1 MKKIYTLGAAC
12 LLWAGVSQGQNPICL
27 KYYQAASL
35 NSLKP
40 SDIEAID
47 LNNDGIKDLV
57 YTKNLGTT
65 NQGFNVE
72 MGLGNGT
79 FTNSVNYA
87 TGSNCYELVVADFNN
102 DGIKDVITSNSSSS
116 SCSYFQGTS
125 TGSFVAAT
133 TISGI
138 GGSPKDIEVGDFNS
152 DGNMDFVIV
161 NYYNFGNGF
170 KVYTGNGA
178 GVFTQYFQVS
188 QPPIGQA
195 IPVDGVTTGD
205 YNGDS
210 KSDLVVVRGSSSF
223 IYINDGVGGFNAPTS
238 TPYNAYNVQSV
249 DVDND
254 SDLDLVSWGGA
265 LFVNTNNG
273 SGIFTAAGSYT
284 VPSSFI
290 GYGGFTMGDFNG
302 DGLIDAVA
310 AMGNNQS
317 GNLFVLRNTG
327 GGVFVGS
334 DPSVAAGID
343 PMYVCSGDFNGDS
356 KLDVAVNNQYF
367 GSRVVALNGFY
378 MGPTNVGSCP
388 GKNYTITP
396 TGTTSYTFTNGGP
409 IVNPTVT
416 TTYSV
421 IGTNSVG
428 CVSDFYLTV
437 NMLAPPLY
445 TLSVSNTLICS
456 GQSATISIATTN
468 TATQIGILNN
478 FNTAVVTPTT
488 TSTYTAFANNTISG
502 CQNLDVV
509 TINVST
515 CTGIEETTNNNLVS
529 IYPNPANDF
538 MTIAVTELVEVADA
552 TTIYI
557 INALGEI
564 VLTEKVTSSNTTLN
578 TSNLTSGIY
587 FVKIESKNSSAIK
600 KFMKQ

>member
-1 MKKIYTLGAAC
+1 M
-12 LLWAGVSQGQNPICL
+12 LWAGVSQGQNPICL

-87 TGSNCYELVVADFNN
+87 TGNNCYELVVADFNN

-210 KSDLVVVRGSSSF
+210 KSDLVVVRGSNSF

-254 SDLDLVSWGGA
+254 TDLDLVSWSA
-265 LFVNTNNG
+265 DLFVNINNG
-273 SGIFTAAGSYT
+273 SGGFTSAGSYS
-284 VPSSFI
+284 VPTSFY

-317 GNLFVLRNTG
+317 GNLFILQNIG

-334 DPSVAAGID
+334 NPNIPAGID
-343 PMYVCSGDFNGDS
+343 PMYLCSADFNGDS

-367 GSRVVALNGFY
+367 GSRVVALNGFD
-378 MGPTNVGSCP
+378 MGPTLAYNCT
-388 GKNYTITP
+388 GKDYTITP

-409 IVNPTVT
+409 VVNPTVT

-428 CVSDFYLTV
+428 CVSNFNLTL
-437 NMLAPPLY
+437 NLLEPPIY
-445 TLSVSNTLICS
+445 TLSVSNTLICT

-478 FNTAVVTPTT
+478 FNTAVVSPSTT
-488 TSTYTAFANNTISG
+488 TTYTAFASNTVSG
-502 CQNLDVV
+502 CQNRDVI
-509 TINVST
+509 TINVSA
-515 CTGIEETTNNNLVS
+515 CTGINEVDDINALT
-529 IYPNPANDF
+529 IYPNPANE
-538 MTIAVTELVEVADA
+538 ILNVELENLNETA
-552 TTIYI
+552 TVSI

-564 VLTEKVTSSNTTLN
+564 IFIEKATANNTTLN
-578 TSNLTSGIY
+578 TSNLINGIY
-587 FVKIESKNSSAIK
+587 FIKVESKNGSAIK
-600 KFMKQ
+600 KFIKQ

>member
-1 MKKIYTLGAAC
+1 MKKIYTLGLAC

-79 FTNSVNYA
+79 FTNSVNYT
-87 TGSNCYELVVADFNN
+87 TGNNCYELVVADFNN

-210 KSDLVVVRGSSSF
+210 KSDLVVVRGSNSF

-254 SDLDLVSWGGA
+254 TDLDLVSWSA
-265 LFVNTNNG
+265 DLFVNINNG
-273 SGIFTAAGSYT
+273 SGGFTSAGSYS
-284 VPSSFI
+284 VPTSFY

-317 GNLFVLRNTG
+317 GNLFILQNIG

-334 DPSVAAGID
+334 NPNIPAGID
-343 PMYVCSGDFNGDS
+343 PMYLCSADFNGDS

-367 GSRVVALNGFY
+367 GSRVVALNGFD
-378 MGPTNVGSCP
+378 MGPTLAYNCT
-388 GKNYTITP
+388 GKDYTITP

-409 IVNPTVT
+409 VVNPTVT

-428 CVSDFYLTV
+428 CVSNFNLTL
-437 NMLAPPLY
+437 NLLEPPIY
-445 TLSVSNTLICS
+445 TLSVSNTLICT

-478 FNTAVVTPTT
+478 FNTAVVSPSTT
-488 TSTYTAFANNTISG
+488 TTYTAFASNTVSG
-502 CQNLDVV
+502 CQNRDVI
-509 TINVST
+509 TINVSA
-515 CTGIEETTNNNLVS
+515 CTGINEVDDINALT
-529 IYPNPANDF
+529 IYPNPANE
-538 MTIAVTELVEVADA
+538 ILNVELENLNETA
-552 TTIYI
+552 TVSI

-564 VLTEKVTSSNTTLN
+564 IFIEKATANNTTLN
-578 TSNLTSGIY
+578 TSNLTNGIY
-587 FVKIESKNSSAIK
+587 FIKVESKNGSAIK
-600 KFMKQ
+600 KFIKQ